1 MSATRSRP
9 ALGALAAALA
19 TTLACGAAHEVPE
32 QPTFADVS
40 PILRGQC
47 GSCHGWTAA
56 ERVCPGFGTPEIDP
70 NCRNWQGGE
79 RPGTG
84 GGLRFDFFD
93 LTPEVCGDAVL
104 ALDGRVSFAG
114 SPAVAAQIATDLYP
128 EPGALWPRMPPRPSP
143 ALPAWQLET
152 LARWAAQP
160 TKGPPPASNRPPT
173 IAVSQ
178 LPVRADGQVAFTAVL
193 NDPDGDSVIGVIEAG
208 GVAFPM
214 ARSGSFSVRLDS
226 AAWPAGVVR
235 PVAVLCDGWSR
246 ATIDLGPI
254 EIQH

>member
-1 MSATRSRP
+1 MSARGGLARGGL
-9 ALGALAAALA
+9 ALLAGVLG
-19 TTLACGAAHEVPE
+19 CGASHDVPE
-32 QPTFADVS
+32 HPTYAEVA

-47 GSCHGWTAA
+47 GSCHGWTAGV
-56 ERVCPGFGTPEIDP
+56 RVCPGFGTPEIEP
-70 NCRNWQGGE
+70 NCRNWKGGD

-93 LTPEVCGDAVL
+93 VTPEICGNAAL
-104 ALDGRVSFAG
+104 ALDGSVSLAG
-114 SPAVAAQIATDLYP
+114 SPAVAAQIATDLVP
-128 EPGALWPRMPPRPSP
+128 EAGATWPSMPPRPSP
-143 ALPAWQLET
+143 ALPDWQLET

-160 TKGPPPASNRPPT
+160 TKGPPPSGNRPPT

-178 LPVRADGQVAFTAVL
+178 LPLRADGQLAFTAVID
-193 NDPDGDSVIGVIEAG
+193 DPDGDSVVGVIEAG

-214 ARSGSFSVRLDS
+214 ARSGSFSVRLDATS
-226 AAWPAGVVR
+226 WPAGTMR
-235 PVAVLCDGWSR
+235 PVAVLCDGWTR